1 MATVNLLYK
10 QKYDVTPAISI
21 RIPKV
26 GEIIE
31 CEDDYYGVVFAI
43 TAMPIDMMVQL
54 DEIGIDFTKINEYEL
69 FLLLFEGIKDA
80 PCVELVF
87 GDLDLK
93 SFQMAVDK
101 NGEIFLVDPNT
112 GVRIDRVAHYHIAN
126 ALRRIHN
133 LEKKIQK
140 PGNEAARKY
149 MIERARVKQKRA
161 SKRNKDSDLED
172 LIIAMVNAS
181 EFKYDYE
188 GVLGMS
194 IYQFNASVS
203 QIIRKINYD
212 NLMIG
217 CYAGTVNVKELS
229 QDNLNWLSNNRRNN
243 Q

>member
-1 MATVNLLYK
+1 
-10 QKYDVTPAISI
+10 
-21 RIPKV
+21 
-26 GEIIE
+26 
-31 CEDDYYGVVFAI
+31 
-43 TAMPIDMMVQL
+43 
-54 DEIGIDFTKINEYEL
+54 
-69 FLLLFEGIKDA
+69 
-80 PCVELVF
+80 
-87 GDLDLK
+87 
-93 SFQMAVDK
+93 
-101 NGEIFLVDPNT
+101 
-112 GVRIDRVAHYHIAN
+112 
-126 ALRRIHN
+126 
-133 LEKKIQK
+133 
-140 PGNEAARKY
+140 